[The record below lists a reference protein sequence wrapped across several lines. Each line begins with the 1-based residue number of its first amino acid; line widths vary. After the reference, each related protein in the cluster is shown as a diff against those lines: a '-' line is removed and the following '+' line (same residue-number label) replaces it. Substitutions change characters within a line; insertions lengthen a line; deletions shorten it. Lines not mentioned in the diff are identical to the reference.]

1 MIQTQENGKKH
12 HFGPDLVPLNP
23 IRGANFFYKTR
34 G

>member
-23 IRGANFFYKTR
+23 NWRRQFFL
-34 G
+34 